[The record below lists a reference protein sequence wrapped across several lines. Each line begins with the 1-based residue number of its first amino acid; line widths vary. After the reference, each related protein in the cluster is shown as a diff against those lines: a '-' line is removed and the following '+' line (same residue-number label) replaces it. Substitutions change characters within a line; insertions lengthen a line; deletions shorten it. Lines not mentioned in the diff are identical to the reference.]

1 MEIIV
6 IVAAVFVLVV
16 SIIFSIM
23 MPKVKVEEEAI
34 QRRLGAI
41 AARAERPVGRV
52 RLLEQED
59 SIWEKILRLFLGE
72 RELPEKYKGVRIF
85 LHQAGYPGER
95 AVRIFWGARLF
106 TTASFAAAGF
116 LYGIL
121 LAASFGN
128 LLVLAVA
135 GAALGYVA
143 PLFLVKRKARHR
155 VERIRQTLPDTLD
168 LMVVCVEA
176 GLGIDGA
183 LSRVGNEQANQGLI
197 IGEELQL
204 MSQEVRAG
212 VVRRE
217 ALGRMATRLGVDEL
231 QSLVTFLNQTEEMGG
246 SIARSLRVF
255 ASTMREKRSQRA
267 EEAARKTV
275 IKLIFPLVM
284 FIMPSLFLIVLGPAL
299 LNIMKLLGS
308 GF

>member
-1 MEIIV
+1 
-6 IVAAVFVLVV
+6 
-16 SIIFSIM
+16 
-23 MPKVKVEEEAI
+23 
-34 QRRLGAI
+34 
-41 AARAERPVGRV
+41 
-52 RLLEQED
+52 
-59 SIWEKILRLFLGE
+59 
-72 RELPEKYKGVRIF
+72 
-85 LHQAGYPGER
+85 
-95 AVRIFWGARLF
+95 
-106 TTASFAAAGF
+106 
-116 LYGIL
+116 
-121 LAASFGN
+121 
-128 LLVLAVA
+128 
-135 GAALGYVA
+135 
-143 PLFLVKRKARHR
+143 
-155 VERIRQTLPDTLD
+155 
-168 LMVVCVEA
+168 
-176 GLGIDGA
+176 
-183 LSRVGNEQANQGLI
+183 
-197 IGEELQL
+197 

-217 ALGRMATRLGVDEL
+217 ALGRMGTRLGVDEL